1 MNDNLI
7 KKVKRRCYITDND
20 ETINER
26 VIDMIEN
33 SIPKVRRM
41 MGISDED
48 YDFTEA
54 GEEQELFLNYCY
66 YVWNDSADSFKSNY
80 LDDIM
85 SIRSKYEVSQY
96 VESKETN

>member
-1 MNDNLI
+1 MNDDLI
-7 KKVKRRCYITDND
+7 KKVKRRCYITDDD

-41 MGISDED
+41 LGINDTS
-48 YDFTEA
+48 YGFTEV

-96 VESKETN
+96 VESQETN